1 MLANLAAV
9 TMRLQ
14 NFRQWILR
22 VVSKTNTKLQAWTS
36 EVPLDEI
43 QMLNRGAWKMKA
55 EMNDMGD
62 IQKHCPNTQKW
73 K

>member
-22 VVSKTNTKLQAWTS
+22 VVSKTNRKLQAWTS

-43 QMLNRGAWKMKA
+43 QMHNRSAWKMKG

-73 K
+73 N